1 MRITKIEDVYFEYAY
16 CMMEIAKTRKQ
27 KYNGYKDKPERLCFY
42 TDICGAE
49 RHEVF
54 SGNPNRATSIKFGF
68 QVDLSPDKHQ
78 ELQANITPWAQREN
92 AKWRAAYQRVYMDG
106 REGEGMS
113 EKEALQDWMHLIGKN
128 YIEELMP
135 E

>member
-1 MRITKIEDVYFEYAY
+1 MKPLEIQDKYFDYAVTQIKRA
-16 CMMEIAKTRKQ
+16 EKEKKR
-27 KYNGYKDKPERLCFY
+27 YNGYKDKAERTCFY
-42 TDICGAE
+42 TEMPYAE

-54 SGNPNRATSIKFGF
+54 SGTSNRKTSLKLGF
-68 QVDLSPDKHQ
+68 QVDLSLDKHR
-78 ELQANITPWAQREN
+78 ELQENITPWAQEEN
-92 AKWRAAYQRVYMDG
+92 AKWRAAYQRVYMDC

-113 EKEALQDWMHLIGKN
+113 EKESLQDWMHLIGRN